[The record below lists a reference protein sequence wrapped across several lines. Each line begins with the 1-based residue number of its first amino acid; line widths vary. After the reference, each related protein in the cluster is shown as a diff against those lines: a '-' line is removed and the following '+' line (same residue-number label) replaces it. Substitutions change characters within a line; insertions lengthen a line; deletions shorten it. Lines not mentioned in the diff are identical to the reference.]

1 VTAQAP
7 EAVCIDVMQQ
17 LVGRVTPEDDVAVL
31 VARDLATAQP
41 TT

>member
-1 VTAQAP
+1 
-7 EAVCIDVMQQ
+7 VMQQ
-17 LVGRVTPEDDVAVL
+17 LVGPATPEDDVAVL